1 MIRVT
6 HARYFITVPGLEQ
19 QSSRVGG
26 TEFQGWSNT
35 VPRWAQSIEV
45 RGTVPGLDPSSPGS
59 ERDDIPSGNPWVWL
73 GSTTIYVGES
83 DNAGS
88 HSCSSTTVSCYTCT
102 SR

>member
-19 QSSRVGG
+19 QSSRAVAIEFPRYSSKVGAIH
-26 TEFQGWSNT
+26 
-35 VPRWAQSIEV
+35 R
-45 RGTVPGLDPSSPGS
+45 VPGL
-59 ERDDIPSGNPWVWL
+59 ERDDIPSGNPWVCS
-73 GSTTIYVGES
+73 GSTTTYVGES

-88 HSCSSTTVSCYTCT
+88 HSCSSTTVSCYTCS